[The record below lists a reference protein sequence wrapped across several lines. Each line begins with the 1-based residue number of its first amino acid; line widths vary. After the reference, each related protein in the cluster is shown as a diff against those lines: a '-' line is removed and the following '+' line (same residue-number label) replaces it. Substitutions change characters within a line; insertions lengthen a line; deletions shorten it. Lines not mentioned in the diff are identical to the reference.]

1 MMMYMKIHQLRHL
14 TMSLIDENI
23 IHTPNKSADFS
34 DSADYEGVVALLP
47 GKIQC

>member
-1 MMMYMKIHQLRHL
+1 MLNDVFKNSPTQ
-14 TMSLIDENI
+14 TPQTSLIYENI

-47 GKIQC
+47 

>member
-1 MMMYMKIHQLRHL
+1 MMYMKIHQLRHL
-14 TMSLIDENI
+14 TMSLSDEKM

-47 GKIQC
+47 